1 MRVEIDY
8 ANENGVEELMD
19 EVEVNN
25 CEGSDAFGRVRIYD
39 RDTGESICSQRTKKT
54 VT

>member
-8 ANENGVEELMD
+8 ANENGEEELQD
-19 EVEVNN
+19 E
-25 CEGSDAFGRVRIYD
+25 AFGRVRIYD